1 MLRIIYYP
9 TRNKRVPF
17 STVVSGG
24 LAAAEVIANLCRSDE
39 DLEHQIKE
47 ESLLQALAGL
57 LAGTILGHEY
67 PAYLRIERIKEE
79 THNGKTDL

>member
-24 LAAAEVIANLCRSDE
+24 LAAAEVIADLCRSDE
-39 DLEHQIKE
+39 DLEHHIEE

-57 LAGTILGHEY
+57 SAGTILGHEY
-67 PAYLRIERIKEE
+67 PGYFRIEQIKEE
-79 THNGKTDL
+79 THNGKTDF